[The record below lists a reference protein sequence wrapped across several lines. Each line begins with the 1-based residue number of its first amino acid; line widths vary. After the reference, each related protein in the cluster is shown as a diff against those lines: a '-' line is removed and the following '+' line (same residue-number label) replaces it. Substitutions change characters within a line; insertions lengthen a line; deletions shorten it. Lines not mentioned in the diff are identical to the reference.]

1 MAMGEFSLDE
11 WNYTRKGAKL
21 GLIYILTALILS
33 SGNYL
38 ISSLTCNGLC
48 EINLLP
54 SLISGI
60 MLAPFTLPA
69 IILWYLS
76 GGSPIVAA
84 LVFPL
89 FGIVTGG
96 GLGLLLDL
104 NKRNK
109 AGGTGISQ
117 KEKGV
122 FIRIR
127 FFGERHGVIRE
138 GFVNA
143 FIIAEIV
150 FLLIYAYLFASYY
163 SAIW

>member
-1 MAMGEFSLDE
+1 MVMGGFSLDE

-21 GLIYILTALILS
+21 GLIYILTAFILS

-38 ISSLTCNGLC
+38 ISNLTCNGIC

-54 SLISGI
+54 SLISGL
-60 MLAPFTLPA
+60 MLAPFIFPA

-76 GGSPIVAA
+76 GCSQIVAA
-84 LVFPL
+84 LTLPL

-104 NKRNK
+104 YKRKK
-109 AGGTGISQ
+109 AGGTEISQ

-122 FIRIR
+122 FIRIP

-138 GFVNA
+138 GFVNG
-143 FIIAEIV
+143 FIIAEIIFLLFFV
-150 FLLIYAYLFASYY
+150 FLLIT
-163 SAIW
+163 